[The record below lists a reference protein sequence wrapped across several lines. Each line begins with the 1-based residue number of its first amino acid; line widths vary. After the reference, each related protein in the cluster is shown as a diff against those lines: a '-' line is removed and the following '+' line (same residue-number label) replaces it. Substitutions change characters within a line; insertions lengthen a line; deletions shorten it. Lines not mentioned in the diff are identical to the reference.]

1 MFHNVPATLPGLL
14 LARKVQQRAAAVGF
28 DWDTVLEAFPK
39 IAEEHDEL
47 AALLEGPLLM
57 SGEGRAGLAQLEQR
71 LRHEFGDLLFATVNV
86 ARKAG
91 IDPEIA
97 LREACARFIRRVDS
111 AAELARREGQ
121 EWAKLDLTQQDDY
134 YRRAKSGEGGL
145 YSDHQEDST

>member
-1 MFHNVPATLPGLL
+1 M
-14 LARKVQQRAAAVGF
+14 
-28 DWDTVLEAFPK
+28 
-39 IAEEHDEL
+39 
-47 AALLEGPLLM
+47 
-57 SGEGRAGLAQLEQR
+57 
-71 LRHEFGDLLFATVNV
+71 NV